1 MCRLD
6 VVEFSA
12 LSKNNEVSLAALK
25 AFQEI
30 LYSNSADQVD
40 PIAEEVRNEMWLVRV
55 FFSSAMEN
63 FFKKV
68 SMVEVKLQCI
78 F

>member
-1 MCRLD
+1 MD

-30 LYSNSADQVD
+30 LYSNSADQGDSV
-40 PIAEEVRNEMWLVRV
+40 AEDVRNEMWMVSGKFLFVQRILKT
-55 FFSSAMEN
+55 FSEN
-63 FFKKV
+63 SKNSRFSV
-68 SMVEVKLQCI
+68 SKI
-78 F
+78 

>member
-1 MCRLD
+1 MIYFYRLD

-30 LYSNSADQVD
+30 LFSNAKDHEEASV
-40 PIAEEVRNEMWLVRV
+40 AEDVKNEMWMV
-55 FFSSAMEN
+55 N
-63 FFKKV
+63 FVIFIV
-68 SMVEVKLQCI
+68 S

>member
-1 MCRLD
+1 MLD

-30 LYSNSADQVD
+30 LYSNSAENGDLV
-40 PIAEEVRNEMWLVRV
+40 IEEVRNEMWMVRSS
-55 FFSSAMEN
+55 FFLI
-63 FFKKV
+63 
-68 SMVEVKLQCI
+68 VEAKI
-78 F
+78 